1 MNVWYNAWDAKYYG
15 TDMSLDAL
23 ENKQT
28 QNTTLLLWS
37 EVNLT
42 M

>member
-1 MNVWYNAWDAKYYG
+1 MRHNYYYYG

-28 QNTTLLLWS
+28 QNTIMIRSKPDYVATYCS
-37 EVNLT
+37 
-42 M
+42 